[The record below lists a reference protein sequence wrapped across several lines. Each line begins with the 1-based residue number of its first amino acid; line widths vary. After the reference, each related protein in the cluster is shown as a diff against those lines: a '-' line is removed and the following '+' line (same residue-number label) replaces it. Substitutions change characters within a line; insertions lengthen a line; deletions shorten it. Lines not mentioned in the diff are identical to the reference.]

1 MPDSSPIS
9 LPRSINTFT
18 MKDFNEMM
26 DKKDIILVF
35 AKNVNCR
42 ACEEDRWWTAKVP
55 YNFLLTPNVLPPIP
69 LHCLVLC
76 P

>member
-1 MPDSSPIS
+1 
-9 LPRSINTFT
+9 
-18 MKDFNEMM
+18 MKEFNELM

-42 ACEEDRWWTAKVP
+42 ACEEDRWWTAKIP
-55 YNFLLTPNVLPPIP
+55 YNFLLVSNVGVAIP
-69 LHCLVLC
+69 CHALVLC